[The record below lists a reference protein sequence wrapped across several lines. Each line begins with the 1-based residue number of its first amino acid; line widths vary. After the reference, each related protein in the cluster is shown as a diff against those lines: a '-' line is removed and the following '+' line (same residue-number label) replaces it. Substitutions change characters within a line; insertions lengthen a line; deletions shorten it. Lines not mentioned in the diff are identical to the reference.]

1 LFLFDFINRCP
12 MRASAPIL
20 FAQKM
25 SYADGRNTFLMSK
38 TVPPKT
44 NNILLYRSA
53 KQFLALDSALGFAH
67 SLRASHQT
75 F

>member
-1 LFLFDFINRCP
+1 MPYAGKRTYFVR
-12 MRASAPIL
+12 R
-20 FAQKM
+20 QKM
-25 SYADGRNTFLMSK
+25 SCADSRNPFLMAK

-53 KQFLALDSALGFAH
+53 KQFLALDSAFGFAH

-75 F
+75 V